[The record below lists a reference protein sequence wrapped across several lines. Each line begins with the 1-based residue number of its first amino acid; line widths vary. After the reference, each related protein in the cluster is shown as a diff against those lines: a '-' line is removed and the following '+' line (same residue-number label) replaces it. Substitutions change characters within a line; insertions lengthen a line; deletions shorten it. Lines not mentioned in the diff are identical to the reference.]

1 MPQRAPK
8 RVEQTQ
14 APIAGRHQNNNQNLG
29 RLVMD
34 TPKDGRY
41 RTAIV
46 MFAILLGSYMCNA
59 MDRQIFPLLLSD
71 VRKEFGSTIYDA
83 GLLSTIF
90 PLGLAVAGI
99 PTGYLLTKMSRKAVL
114 QLGIL
119 IFSVG

>member
-1 MPQRAPK
+1 MEPQR
-8 RVEQTQ
+8 E
-14 APIAGRHQNNNQNLG
+14 
-29 RLVMD
+29 
-34 TPKDGRY
+34 GRY

-71 VRKEFGSTIYDA
+71 VRKEFGYTIYDA

-90 PLGLAVAGI
+90 TLGLAVAGI

-119 IFSVG
+119 IFSVGTAATVLAYGLPTCCFIAR